1 MPQFRQKHHRLFC
14 CIDALCCIVDIP
26 EILSEKGRDK
36 KFQCLLF
43 GEEMEPVQILG
54 EDAAILQ
61 F

>member
-1 MPQFRQKHHRLFC
+1 MPQFMQKHHRLFC
-14 CIDALCCIVDIP
+14 RIDALRCIVDIP

-36 KFQCLLF
+36 KFKSLLF
-43 GEEMEPVQILG
+43 CIEMEQVQILG